1 MHICFISSEY
11 PLWQSG
17 GVGSFLQTFGRALVN
32 EGHKVSIIGIGD
44 KIVEEQLNDN
54 GVLIYR
60 LPVSKVSIGK
70 FLFNTKNISKKIK
83 AINEN
88 SNIDIVESAELGLAF
103 INKISSIKY
112 VIRLHGGHHF
122 FAESENRKVH
132 WWQGLKEKL
141 SFKKADG
148 FIAVS
153 KFVRTHTVKYLSY
166 RNKPVGI
173 IYSPI
178 NTDLFSP
185 QSTINK
191 ENNNITFVGAICEK
205 KGIRQLIMAMEIIT
219 KKYPEIKLNIYGRE
233 WFFKDGTSYTNMLQS
248 KYKEII
254 DKYVNFHG
262 VVPYEKLPEKY
273 AQANVCVFPSHME
286 TQGLVAQEAM
296 AMEKPV
302 VFTQLGPGKETI
314 KDYETGLMCN
324 PYDINDIAEKIIWY
338 LDNEDKHS
346 TIGSNA
352 RKFVLDTF
360 NVNSSI
366 YKNISFYKSLIEY

>member
-11 PLWQSG
+11 PLWKSG
-17 GVGSFLQTFGRALVN
+17 GVGSFLQTLGRALVK
-32 EGHKVSIIGIGD
+32 EGHMVSIVGIGN
-44 KIVEEQLNDN
+44 KEEQLDDK
-54 GVLIYR
+54 GVQIYR
-60 LPVSKVSIGK
+60 LPVSKVPIGK
-70 FLFNTKNISKKIK
+70 FLFNTNAISKKI
-83 AINEN
+83 NELN
-88 SNIDIVESAELGLAF
+88 KDAKIDIVESAELGLAF
-103 INKISSIKY
+103 LIKNPSIKY

-122 FAESENRKVH
+122 FAESENRKIH

-153 KFVRTHTVKYLSY
+153 MFVKEYTAKYLSY
-166 RNKPVGI
+166 NNKRVEV

-185 QSTINK
+185 MDSIK
-191 ENNNITFVGAICEK
+191 KDADNITFVGTICEK
-205 KGIRQLIMAMEIIT
+205 KGIRQLILALELVA
-219 KKYPEIKLNIYGRE
+219 KKYPNIKLNIFGRE
-233 WFFKDGTSYTNMLQS
+233 WFYKDGRSYTKMLQD
-248 KYKEII
+248 KYKELIEKHVI
-254 DKYVNFHG
+254 FHG
-262 VVPYEKLPEKY
+262 VIPFEKLPEKY
-273 AQANVCVFPSHME
+273 ALANVCAFPSHME

-302 VFTQLGPGKETI
+302 VFTKLGPGKETI
-314 KDYETGLMCN
+314 RDYETGLLCN

-338 LDNEDKHS
+338 LDNEDKHL
-346 TIGSNA
+346 TIGTNA